1 MQVFETIG
9 REVVASVI
17 RGSSACV
24 LAYGQSATGKTH
36 TMMGTDMQPG
46 LVPRLCRELA
56 LEDPLDVTIRYLKP
70 YNNTGNRL
78 KQCILINEASNGN
91 TNS

>member
-9 REVVASVI
+9 REVIASVA

-36 TMMGTDMQPG
+36 TMMGTDAQPG

-56 LEDPLDVTIRYLKP
+56 QEHPLDITVR
-70 YNNTGNRL
+70 
-78 KQCILINEASNGN
+78 
-91 TNS
+91 

>member
-9 REVVASVI
+9 REVAACVI

-36 TMMGTDMQPG
+36 TMMGTEAQPG
-46 LVPRLCRELA
+46 LVPRLCKELA
-56 LEDPLDVTIRYLKP
+56 LEHPLDVTIRYWKENYYEQTIP
-70 YNNTGNRL
+70 VYV
-78 KQCILINEASNGN
+78 
-91 TNS
+91 